1 MRLSAILRACNA
13 AAVSG
18 LLAAALLF
26 ASVVVAQAPTDFS
39 GTWTIAPTA
48 RAAGVASG
56 SAPPALS
63 AQGDMGSG
71 WGSEITITQ
80 DASTLT
86 VVYTYFHPRDMQPP
100 LTFTYPLNGSA
111 VTHTVNM
118 GRGPQEQVSK
128 ASWRGA
134 SLAITTTHRFVNP
147 ADGQAMTSETT
158 QVLSLES
165 PGTLVIETT
174 RPACSAARRRRLARS
189 YRKGRRAMTLA
200 SRGQVLAAC
209 VLLALPSRLRFREC
223 AAAARPSG
231 AASQPSPRRPTSC

>member
-1 MRLSAILRACNA
+1 MHLSR
-13 AAVSG
+13 
-18 LLAAALLF
+18 AAALLF
-26 ASVVVAQAPTDFS
+26 TSVVIAQAPTDFS
-39 GTWTIAPTA
+39 GKWAIEPTP
-48 RAAGVASG
+48 RAAGVARG

-80 DASTLT
+80 DASALT

-134 SLAITTTHRFVNP
+134 SLAIATTHRFLADRSSTAPPSRLAAPTSAGASESVNP
-147 ADGQAMTSETT
+147 ADGRAMTSETT

-174 RPACSAARRRRLARS
+174 RTSVFGGAPSTTRTI
-189 YRKGRRAMTLA
+189 YRKR
-200 SRGQVLAAC
+200 
-209 VLLALPSRLRFREC
+209 
-223 AAAARPSG
+223 
-231 AASQPSPRRPTSC
+231 

>member
-1 MRLSAILRACNA
+1 MHLSFVARP
-13 AAVSG
+13 
-18 LLAAALLF
+18 LAAALLV
-26 ASVVVAQAPTDFS
+26 ASSVASGVVVTAQSPVDFS
-39 GTWTIAPTA
+39 GTWAVEPTT
-48 RAAGVASG
+48 RAAGVARG

-71 WGSEITITQ
+71 WGSPITITQ

-100 LTFTYPLNGSA
+100 LTFKYPLNGSA

-134 SLAITTTHRFVNP
+134 SLAIATTHRFVNP
-147 ADGQAMTSETT
+147 ADGKATTSEMT

-165 PGTLVIETT
+165 PETLIIETT
-174 RPACSAARRRRLARS
+174 RTGVPGGAPSATRTV
-189 YRKGRRAMTLA
+189 YRKGK
-200 SRGQVLAAC
+200 
-209 VLLALPSRLRFREC
+209 P
-223 AAAARPSG
+223 
-231 AASQPSPRRPTSC
+231 